1 MQERQKAFNDSGHGG
16 GGRPKDAISGG
27 TNFESPN
34 SGFWNLQ
41 MQELPFE
48 KEAINIFAILG
59 SIGHTL
65 TSQRFFL
72 NICCFEW
79 VPRHFHNV
87 NFNTIQSGHN
97 FATVYHSE
105 VLLGPVWCD
114 SGFWRYQLCTN
125 WGCARWSSV
134 WYITCWFVL
143 VWKCVQQ
150 CLLTGEKCFVA
161 ARVIIESPWAI
172 REWTSQFRGKEMER
186 WLLSGFEYIGKGKP
200 TRQLSEWH

>member
-72 NICCFEW
+72 NICCFE
-79 VPRHFHNV
+79 
-87 NFNTIQSGHN
+87 
-97 FATVYHSE
+97 
-105 VLLGPVWCD
+105 
-114 SGFWRYQLCTN
+114 
-125 WGCARWSSV
+125 
-134 WYITCWFVL
+134 
-143 VWKCVQQ
+143 
-150 CLLTGEKCFVA
+150 
-161 ARVIIESPWAI
+161 
-172 REWTSQFRGKEMER
+172 
-186 WLLSGFEYIGKGKP
+186 
-200 TRQLSEWH
+200 